1 MADRLLKVNAYTTL
15 DLVDAEARG
24 HDFTEEGF
32 SVANVTTD
40 DDGRVLLQLE
50 LDNMTEQNLPAHVDE
65 LSLDPDQARTL
76 AAALE
81 KSAEK
86 AADGGGE

>member
-15 DLVDAEARG
+15 DLVDAEVRG
-24 HDFTEEGF
+24 HEFSQEGF
-32 SVANVTTD
+32 AVANVTTD
-40 DDGRVLLQLE
+40 DDGRVLVQTE
-50 LDNMTEQNLPAHVDE
+50 IDNMTEEELPAHVDE
-65 LSLDPDQARTL
+65 LSLSPDQARTL

-86 AADGGGE
+86 AASESE